1 MNDISQIEA
10 NFKNKKNE
18 EKKKLFKINTPNIVE
33 RDIFKY
39 VAENQSINE
48 EIKIVLKNINL
59 VNNYFKNSRKSN
71 QKLEINEIQKEK
83 IVQDYLLENSK
94 FTLPGISYFIENQNI
109 YIKELAKHFSIKEIK
124 KLFGIIFK
132 NEKDHIVQ
140 IKELN
145 VNFIITDYAPEYKT
159 NIVIKFG
166 NKGYYLNYFEQK
178 YISLLDDKDISFD
191 IYLRKA
197 EIYAISWATLK
208 KNNNDIINF
217 IKK

>member
-1 MNDISQIEA
+1 M
-10 NFKNKKNE
+10 KK
-18 EKKKLFKINTPNIVE
+18 KKKLFKINTPNIVE
-33 RDIFKY
+33 EDIFKY

-48 EIKIVLKNINL
+48 EIKIVFKNINL
-59 VNNYFKNSRKSN
+59 VNNYFKNLRKRN

-94 FTLPGISYFIENQNI
+94 FNLPGISYFIENQNI

-166 NKGYYLNYFEQK
+166 NKGYYLNYCEQK